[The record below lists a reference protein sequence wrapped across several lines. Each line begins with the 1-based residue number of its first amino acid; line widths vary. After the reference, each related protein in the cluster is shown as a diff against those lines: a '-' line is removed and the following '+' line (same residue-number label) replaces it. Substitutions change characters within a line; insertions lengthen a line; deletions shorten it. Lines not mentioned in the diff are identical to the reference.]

1 MVDNL
6 IVKNEQLSAQLHDH
20 LKAKNSI
27 LLKPEYETFKHLVDT
42 LLLEEKEVS
51 KIYNVLKNRHV
62 HYGEVYQ
69 QLTKSRDNLTE
80 LYNVQKT
87 STDLQL
93 QKQIEQK
100 NQYGENPHRPAAGR
114 RKPMVLAFTISK
126 R

>member
-20 LKAKNSI
+20 LEVENSI

-42 LLLEEKEVS
+42 LRLEEKEVS
-51 KIYNVLKNRHV
+51 KFYNILKNWHV

-80 LYNVQKT
+80 LYNVQRT
-87 STDLQL
+87 STNLQL
-93 QKQIEQK
+93 
-100 NQYGENPHRPAAGR
+100 HSR
-114 RKPMVLAFTISK
+114 
-126 R
+126 